1 MKRESLFHRAQGAN
15 GANGSERSGEPRAP
29 LRSFELRWRFAC
41 GFVVVL
47 GAVLVSRAI
56 HLQVFN
62 KDFLISQA
70 EARHLRTAKISAN
83 RGVITD
89 RNGEP
94 LAASMPVDSLWV
106 SPQELAQVPESIPE
120 LARSLGID
128 PGALA
133 RQVTRNVEKDFMYL
147 QRHMNPADARA
158 VLDRHIPGVHVLR
171 EYRRYYPA
179 GEVTGHLVGFTNV
192 DDDGQEGMELEFDQ
206 WLRGRPGKKMVL
218 RDRLGRVI
226 EDVERLEPPSPG
238 RSVASSID
246 LRIQYLAYRELKA
259 AVQTNRAL
267 SASAVVLDS
276 ETGEVLAMVNQ
287 PSYNP
292 NDRSQYSPNRF
303 RNRAITDLFEPGS
316 SLKPLVIA
324 AALESG
330 QWKPSSRVDTN
341 PGMIQVGNKVIE
353 DKHNL
358 GMVDLATLLARSS
371 NVGATKVALSLPSE
385 QLWTV
390 LSRFGLGKPTSSG
403 FPGESAGLLSH
414 YENWR
419 PIAKA
424 TLAYG
429 YGLSVTPLQLA
440 QTYAILAADGV
451 MRPVS
456 VIRVEGE
463 PIGRKVLAAE
473 NARAVV
479 EMMEHVVGPEGT
491 GMRAAVPGYRVA
503 GKTGTARKFDVG
515 GYSEE
520 RYTAVF
526 AGVAPAS
533 KPRLAVV
540 VIVDEPRAGAYYGGD
555 VAAPVFSKIVE
566 GAMRIMAI
574 APDRVAPLQGARPVP
589 ALAAATPR

>member
-1 MKRESLFHRAQGAN
+1 MNDTSTRPGETGPAFGRRWAAACVIAALLGTVLAARA
-15 GANGSERSGEPRAP
+15 
-29 LRSFELRWRFAC
+29 
-41 GFVVVL
+41 VY
-47 GAVLVSRAI
+47 
-56 HLQVFN
+56 LQVFN

-70 EARHLRTAKISAN
+70 DARHVRTARISAN

-106 SPQELAQVPESIPE
+106 SPQELARAPEQIRD
-120 LARSLGID
+120 LAR
-128 PGALA
+128 ALDLDRGTLE
-133 RQVTRNVEKDFMYL
+133 RQIARNVDKDFMYL
-147 QRHMNPADARA
+147 RRHMNPADARA
-158 VLDRHIPGVHVLR
+158 VLDRGIPGVHVLR

-192 DDDGQEGMELEFDQ
+192 DDEGQEGMELEFDE
-206 WLRGRPGKKMVL
+206 WLRGRPGRKLVL

-226 EDVERLEPPSPG
+226 EDLERLEPPSPG
-238 RSVASSID
+238 RQVTSSID

-259 AVQTNRAL
+259 AVQQNRAL
-267 SASAVVLDS
+267 SASAVVVDAD
-276 ETGEVLAMVNQ
+276 TGEVLAMVNQ
-287 PSYNP
+287 PAYNP
-292 NDRSQYSPNRF
+292 NDRTQYAPGRF

-316 SLKPLVIA
+316 SLKPLVVA

-330 QWKPSSRVDTN
+330 QWRADSRVDTS
-341 PGMIQVGNKVIE
+341 PGLIQVGRKVIE

-358 GMVDLATLLARSS
+358 GVIDLATLLARSS
-371 NVGATKVALSLPSE
+371 NVGAVKVGMSLPSE
-385 QLWTV
+385 QLWSV
-390 LSRFGLGKPTSSG
+390 LNRFGLGRPTSSG
-403 FPGESAGLLSH
+403 FPGEAAGLLSH

-440 QTYAILAADGV
+440 QTYAVLAADGV
-451 MRPVS
+451 MRPAS
-456 VIRVEGE
+456 LLRVDRA
-463 PIGRKVLAAE
+463 PIGRRVVEAE
-473 NARAVV
+473 HARAVV
-479 EMMEHVVGPEGT
+479 AMLEQVVGPGGT
-491 GMRAAVPGYRVA
+491 GMRAAVAGYRVA

-526 AGVAPAS
+526 AGVAPVS
-533 KPRLAVV
+533 RPRLAVV

-555 VAAPVFSKIVE
+555 VAAPVFARVVE
-566 GAMRIMAI
+566 GAMRILAI
-574 APDRVAPLQGARPVP
+574 APDRLAPAGTAFGP
-589 ALAAATPR
+589 AVTAANAP

>member
-1 MKRESLFHRAQGAN
+1 MAP
-15 GANGSERSGEPRAP
+15 EPRTP
-29 LRSFELRWRFAC
+29 LQSFQLRWAFAC
-41 GFVVVL
+41 GVVL
-47 GAVLVSRAI
+47 LLGFVLLARAL
-56 HLQVFN
+56 HLQVFD
-62 KDFLISQA
+62 KGFLISQA
-70 EARHLRTAKISAN
+70 EARHLRTATISAN
-83 RGVITD
+83 RGGITD

-94 LAASMPVDSLWV
+94 LAASMPVDSLWA

-120 LARSLGID
+120 LARALD
-128 PGALA
+128 LDANVLA
-133 RQVTRNVEKDFMYL
+133 RQVTRNVEKDFLYL
-147 QRHMNPADARA
+147 RRHMNPADAREI
-158 VLDRHIPGVHVLR
+158 LDRRIPGVHVLR

-192 DDDGQEGMELEFDQ
+192 DDEGQEGLELEFDD
-206 WLRGRPGKKMVL
+206 WLQGRDGRKMVL

-238 RSVASSID
+238 RTVASSID

-259 AVQTNRAL
+259 SIQHNRAL
-267 SASAVVLDS
+267 SGSAVVLDA

-292 NDRSQYSPNRF
+292 NDRAQYSPNRF

-330 QWKPSSRVDTN
+330 QWKRDSRVDTN

-358 GMVDLATLLARSS
+358 GRIDLATLLARSS
-371 NVGATKVALSLPSE
+371 NVGATKVAMSLPSE

-390 LSRFGLGKPTSSG
+390 LSRFGLGKTTSSG

-440 QTYAILAADGV
+440 QTYAVLAADGV

-456 VIRVEGE
+456 VIRVDRA
-463 PIGRKVLAAE
+463 PIGRKVISAD

-479 EMMEHVVGPEGT
+479 AMLEHVVGPEGT
-491 GMRAAVPGYRVA
+491 GMRAAVAGYRVA

-526 AGVAPAS
+526 AGVAPVS
-533 KPRLAVV
+533 RPRLAVV

-574 APDRVAPLQGARPVP
+574 PPDGMTPSRPEN
-589 ALAAATPR
+589 AAMTAANTQ

>member
-1 MKRESLFHRAQGAN
+1 MSRPDTETRTVLQSLQ
-15 GANGSERSGEPRAP
+15 
-29 LRSFELRWRFAC
+29 LRWAVSC
-41 GFVVVL
+41 
-47 GAVLVSRAI
+47 AVLVVLALGLVGRAVY
-56 HLQVFN
+56 LQVLD
-62 KDFLISQA
+62 KDFLISEA
-70 EARHLRTAKISAN
+70 EARHLRVATISSN

-89 RNGEP
+89 RNGQP

-106 SPQELAQVPESIPE
+106 SPQELARAPESIPE
-120 LARSLGID
+120 LARALKLD
-128 PGALA
+128 GAVLA
-133 RQVTRNVEKDFMYL
+133 RQIARNAAKDFMYL

-158 VLDRHIPGVHVLR
+158 IIDRGIPGVHALR

-192 DDDGQEGMELEFDQ
+192 DDAGQEGMELAFDE

-226 EDVERLEPPSPG
+226 EDVERLQPPSPG
-238 RSVASSID
+238 RDVAASID

-259 AVQTNRAL
+259 AVQAHRAL
-267 SASAVVLDS
+267 SGSAVVLDAA
-276 ETGEVLAMVNQ
+276 TGEVLAMVNQ

-292 NDRSQYSPNRF
+292 NDRSQYAPNRF

-316 SLKPLVIA
+316 SLKPLVVA

-330 QWKPSSRVDTN
+330 QWQRGSRVDTS
-341 PGMIQVGNKVIE
+341 PGMVQVGNKVIE

-358 GMVDLATLLARSS
+358 GLIDLTTMLARSS
-371 NVGATKVALSLPSE
+371 NVGATKVAMSLPSE
-385 QLWTV
+385 QLWSV
-390 LSRFGLGKPTSSG
+390 LDRFGLGKPTASG

-440 QTYAILAADGV
+440 QTYAVLAADGV
-451 MRPVS
+451 LRPASLV
-456 VIRVEGE
+456 RTERP
-463 PIGRKVLAAE
+463 PIGRKVISAGSAG
-473 NARAVV
+473 AVV
-479 EMMEHVVGPEGT
+479 EMLEHVVNPGGT
-491 GMRAAVPGYRVA
+491 GTRAAVAGYRVA
-503 GKTGTARKFDVG
+503 GKTGTARKFAVG
-515 GYSEE
+515 GYSLD

-526 AGVAPAS
+526 AGVAPVSA
-533 KPRLAVV
+533 PRLAVV
-540 VIVDEPRAGAYYGGD
+540 VVIDEPGAGVYYGGD
-555 VAAPVFSKIVE
+555 VAAPVFAKIVE

-574 APDRVAPLQGARPVP
+574 APDRLPPTPGRPGAIVT
-589 ALAAATPR
+589 AAVTP

>member
-1 MKRESLFHRAQGAN
+1 VSDRAEQS
-15 GANGSERSGEPRAP
+15 GSPQ
-29 LRSFELRWRFAC
+29 RSFQLRW
-41 GFVVVL
+41 GFTCALLAVL
-47 GAVLVSRAI
+47 GLVLVGRAV
-56 HLQVFN
+56 HLQVFD
-62 KDFLISQA
+62 KGFLIKQA
-70 EARHLRTAKISAN
+70 DARHLRTAKISAN

-89 RNGEP
+89 RNGQP

-106 SPQELAQVPESIPE
+106 SPQELAQEPEHIRE
-120 LARSLGID
+120 LAESLGLD
-128 PGALA
+128 PAGLA
-133 RQVTRNVEKDFMYL
+133 RQIARNAEKDFMYL
-147 QRHMNPADARA
+147 QRHMNPADARPI
-158 VLDRHIPGVHVLR
+158 LDRGIPGVHVLR

-179 GEVTGHLVGFTNV
+179 GEIAGHLLGFTNV
-192 DDDGQEGMELEFDQ
+192 DDEGQEGMELAFDE

-226 EDVERLEPPSPG
+226 EDVERLEPPNPG
-238 RSVASSID
+238 RTVAASID

-259 AVQTNRAL
+259 AVQHNRAL
-267 SASAVVLDS
+267 SASAVVLDA

-292 NDRSQYSPNRF
+292 NDRSQISPSRF
-303 RNRAITDLFEPGS
+303 RNRAITDLVEPGS
-316 SLKPLVIA
+316 SLKPLVVA

-330 QWKPSSRVDTN
+330 QWRPDSRVDTS

-358 GMVDLATLLARSS
+358 GMIDLTTLLARSS
-371 NVGATKVALSLPSE
+371 NVGATKVAMSLPSE

-390 LSRFGLGKPTSSG
+390 LSRFGLGKPTASG

-440 QTYAILAADGV
+440 QCYAVLAAGGI

-456 VIRVEGE
+456 LVRVERA
-463 PIGRKVLAAE
+463 PIGRRVISASS
-473 NARAVV
+473 ARAVV
-479 EMMEHVVGPEGT
+479 DMLEHVVSAEGT
-491 GMRAAVPGYRVA
+491 GIRAAVAGYRVA
-503 GKTGTARKFDVG
+503 GKTGTARKYAVG
-515 GYSEE
+515 GYSQE

-526 AGVAPAS
+526 AGVAPVS
-533 KPRLAVV
+533 SPRLAVI
-540 VIVDEPRAGAYYGGD
+540 VIVDEPSAGVYYGGD

-574 APDRVAPLQGARPVP
+574 PPDKLAPASPPPTAIT
-589 ALAAATPR
+589 AANLP

>member
-1 MKRESLFHRAQGAN
+1 MNQP
-15 GANGSERSGEPRAP
+15 SGEPRTPAQ
-29 LRSFELRWRFAC
+29 SFQLRWSFAC
-41 GFVVVL
+41 GFLALLGLVVL
-47 GAVLVSRAI
+47 GRAVY
-56 HLQVFN
+56 LQVFN

-70 EARHLRTAKISAN
+70 DARHLRTAKISAN

-106 SPQELAQVPESIPE
+106 SPQELAEMPENIPE
-120 LARSLGID
+120 LAAALGLD
-128 PGALA
+128 RGALA
-133 RQVTRNVEKDFMYL
+133 RQITRNVEKDFMYL
-147 QRHMNPADARA
+147 RRHMNPADARA
-158 VLDRHIPGVHVLR
+158 VLDRGIPGVHVLR

-179 GEVTGHLVGFTNV
+179 GEVAGHLVGFTNV
-192 DDDGQEGMELEFDQ
+192 DDDGQEGMELEFDG

-238 RSVASSID
+238 RQVTSSID
-246 LRIQYLAYRELKA
+246 LRMQYLAYRELKA
-259 AVQTNRAL
+259 AVQENRAM
-267 SASAVVLDS
+267 SASAVVIDADS
-276 ETGEVLAMVNQ
+276 GEVLAMVNQ

-292 NDRSQYSPNRF
+292 NDRSQYAPNRF

-330 QWKPSSRVDTN
+330 QWRADSRVDTS

-358 GMVDLATLLARSS
+358 GVIDLTTLLSVSS
-371 NVGATKVALSLPSE
+371 NVGATKVAMSLPSE
-385 QLWTV
+385 QLWSV

-419 PIAKA
+419 PIGKA

-440 QTYAILAADGV
+440 QTYAVLAADGV

-456 VIRVEGE
+456 LIRVDRQ
-463 PIGRKVLAAE
+463 PIGRKVISAA

-479 EMMEHVVGPEGT
+479 NMLEHVVAPDGT
-491 GMRAAVPGYRVA
+491 GVRAAVAGYRVA

-526 AGVAPAS
+526 AGVAPVS
-533 KPRLAVV
+533 RPRLSVV

-555 VAAPVFSKIVE
+555 VAAPVFSRIVE
-566 GAMRIMAI
+566 GAMRILAI
-574 APDRVAPLQGARPVP
+574 PPDRLPPAVRAGATAVT
-589 ALAAATPR
+589 AANTP

>member
-1 MKRESLFHRAQGAN
+1 MSGTEKRTRTPLESFQ
-15 GANGSERSGEPRAP
+15 
-29 LRSFELRWRFAC
+29 LRWLFAV
-41 GFVVVL
+41 GLMAML
-47 GAVLVSRAI
+47 GVTLVARAV
-56 HLQVFN
+56 HLQVLN
-62 KDFLISQA
+62 KEFLISQA
-70 EARHLRTAKISAN
+70 DARHLRTAKISAS

-89 RNGEP
+89 RNGAP

-106 SPQELAQVPESIPE
+106 SPTELSQAPEQIPE
-120 LARSLGID
+120 LAKALGLD

-133 RQVTRNVEKDFMYL
+133 RQITRNVEKDFMYL
-147 QRHMNPADARA
+147 RRHMNPADARA
-158 VLDRHIPGVHVLR
+158 IADHNIAGVHLLR

-179 GEVTGHLVGFTNV
+179 GEVAGHVVGFTNV
-192 DDDGQEGMELEFDQ
+192 DDEGQEGLELEFEGL
-206 WLRGRPGKKMVL
+206 LRGRPGKKMVL

-226 EDVERLEPPSPG
+226 EDVERIEAPSPG
-238 RSVASSID
+238 RAVSASLD

-259 AVQTNRAL
+259 AVQQNRAL
-267 SASAVVLDS
+267 SASAVVVDA

-292 NDRSQYSPNRF
+292 NDRTQYSPNRF

-316 SLKPLVIA
+316 SLKPLVVA

-330 QWKPSSRVDTN
+330 QWQPDSRIDTS
-341 PGMIQVGNKVIE
+341 PGMIQVGNKIIE

-358 GMVDLATLLARSS
+358 GLIDMTTMLARSS
-371 NVGATKVALSLPSE
+371 NVGATKVAMSLPSE
-385 QLWTV
+385 QLWSV
-390 LSRFGLGKPTSSG
+390 LSRFGLGKATASG

-440 QTYAILAADGV
+440 QTYAVLAADGV

-456 VIRVEGE
+456 LIRVDAP
-463 PIGRKVLAAE
+463 PIGRKILESE

-479 EMMEHVVGPEGT
+479 AMLEHVVAPDGT
-491 GMRAAVPGYRVA
+491 GIRAAVPGYRVA

-520 RYTAVF
+520 RYIAVF

-533 KPRLAVV
+533 RPRLAVV

-555 VAAPVFSKIVE
+555 VAAPVFSRVVE
-566 GAMRIMAI
+566 GAMRILSI
-574 APDRVAPLQGARPVP
+574 PPDNISPLQKAGAP
-589 ALAAATPR
+589 AVTAANKP

>member
-1 MKRESLFHRAQGAN
+1 LVRE
-15 GANGSERSGEPRAP
+15 AP
-29 LRSFELRWRFAC
+29 SPLSAFQVRWSVAC
-41 GFVVVL
+41 GFLLLLGCAL
-47 GAVLVSRAI
+47 GARAV
-56 HLQVFN
+56 HLQVLD
-62 KDFLISQA
+62 KGFLISQA

-106 SPQELAQVPESIPE
+106 SPQELAQAPESIPE
-120 LARSLGID
+120 LARALGLD
-128 PGALA
+128 PGTLA
-133 RQVTRNVEKDFMYL
+133 RQIARNAERDFMYL
-147 QRHMNPADARA
+147 QRHMNPAEARS
-158 VLDRHIPGVHVLR
+158 VLERGIPGVHVLR

-192 DDDGQEGMELEFDQ
+192 DDVGQEGLELEFDE
-206 WLRGRPGKKMVL
+206 WLRGQPGRKMVL

-226 EDVERLEPPSPG
+226 EDVERLEPPRPG
-238 RSVASSID
+238 RTVASSID

-259 AVQTNRAL
+259 AVQHHRAL
-267 SASAVVLDS
+267 SASAVVLDA

-292 NDRSQYSPNRF
+292 NDRAQYDPARF

-316 SLKPLVIA
+316 SLKPLIVA

-330 QWKPSSRVDTN
+330 LWEVDSRVDTS

-358 GMVDLATLLARSS
+358 GSIDLATLLARSS
-371 NVGATKVALSLPSE
+371 NVGATKVAMSLPSE

-414 YENWR
+414 YGNWR

-440 QTYAILAADGV
+440 QCYAVLAADGV
-451 MRPVS
+451 LRPVS
-456 VIRVEGE
+456 VVRVERA
-463 PIGRKVLAAE
+463 PIGRKVIAAE
-473 NARAVV
+473 NARAIVAML
-479 EMMEHVVGPEGT
+479 EQVVGPEGT
-491 GMRAAVPGYRVA
+491 GMRAAVPAYRVA

-515 GYSEE
+515 GYSAN

-533 KPRLAVV
+533 RPRLAVV

-574 APDRVAPLQGARPVP
+574 APDRIAPRHTGPAPVVTVANAR
-589 ALAAATPR
+589 

>member
-1 MKRESLFHRAQGAN
+1 
-15 GANGSERSGEPRAP
+15 
-29 LRSFELRWRFAC
+29 
-41 GFVVVL
+41 
-47 GAVLVSRAI
+47 
-56 HLQVFN
+56 
-62 KDFLISQA
+62 
-70 EARHLRTAKISAN
+70 
-83 RGVITD
+83 
-89 RNGEP
+89 
-94 LAASMPVDSLWV
+94 
-106 SPQELAQVPESIPE
+106 
-120 LARSLGID
+120 
-128 PGALA
+128 
-133 RQVTRNVEKDFMYL
+133 
-147 QRHMNPADARA
+147 
-158 VLDRHIPGVHVLR
+158 VLD
-171 EYRRYYPA
+171 A
-179 GEVTGHLVGFTNV
+179 
-192 DDDGQEGMELEFDQ
+192 
-206 WLRGRPGKKMVL
+206 
-218 RDRLGRVI
+218 
-226 EDVERLEPPSPG
+226 
-238 RSVASSID
+238 
-246 LRIQYLAYRELKA
+246 
-259 AVQTNRAL
+259 
-267 SASAVVLDS
+267 

-292 NDRSQYSPNRF
+292 NDRAQYSPNRF

-330 QWKPSSRVDTN
+330 QWKPGSRVDTN

-358 GMVDLATLLARSS
+358 GLIDLATLLARSS
-371 NVGATKVALSLPSE
+371 NVGATKVAMSLPSE
-385 QLWTV
+385 QLWSV

-440 QTYAILAADGV
+440 QTYAVLAAEGV
-451 MRPVS
+451 MRPIS
-456 VIRVEGE
+456 VIRVDRA
-463 PIGRKVLAAE
+463 PIGRKVISAD

-479 EMMEHVVGPEGT
+479 AMMERVVGPEGT
-491 GMRAAVPGYRVA
+491 GMRASVPGYRVA
-503 GKTGTARKFDVG
+503 GKTGTARKFDIG
-515 GYSEE
+515 GYSAE

-533 KPRLAVV
+533 RPRLAVV

-574 APDRVAPLQGARPVP
+574 PPDKIAPSRKNAPAP
-589 ALAAATPR
+589 ALTAANTP

>member
-1 MKRESLFHRAQGAN
+1 MNPRTGQA
-15 GANGSERSGEPRAP
+15 RSPVQ
-29 LRSFELRWRFAC
+29 SFQLRWRFSC
-41 GFVVVL
+41 GFLVLLGLVL
-47 GAVLVSRAI
+47 GGRAVY
-56 HLQVFN
+56 LQVFN

-70 EARHLRTAKISAN
+70 DARHIRTARISAN

-94 LAASMPVDSLWV
+94 LAASMPVDSLWA
-106 SPQELAQVPESIPE
+106 SPQELAQVPENIPE
-120 LARSLGID
+120 LARVLGLD
-128 PGALA
+128 RNALT
-133 RQVTRNVEKDFMYL
+133 RQVTRNVSKDFMYL
-147 QRHMNPADARA
+147 RRHMNPADARA
-158 VLDRHIPGVHVLR
+158 VLERGIPGVHSLR

-192 DDDGQEGMELEFDQ
+192 DDEGQEGLELEFDE

-226 EDVERLEPPSPG
+226 EDVERLESPSPG
-238 RSVASSID
+238 REVRSSID
-246 LRIQYLAYRELKA
+246 LRIQYVAYRELKA
-259 AVQTNRAL
+259 AVQQNRAL
-267 SASAVVLDS
+267 SASAVVIDAES
-276 ETGEVLAMVNQ
+276 GEVLAMVNQ

-292 NDRSQYSPNRF
+292 NDRSQYAPNRF

-316 SLKPLVIA
+316 TLKPLVVA
-324 AALESG
+324 AALDSG
-330 QWKPSSRVDTN
+330 QWQSDSRIDTS

-358 GMVDLATLLARSS
+358 GVIDLTTLLARSS
-371 NVGATKVALSLPSE
+371 NVGATKLAMSLPSE

-390 LSRFGLGKPTSSG
+390 LSRFGLGRLTSSG

-440 QTYAILAADGV
+440 QTYAVLAADGV

-456 VIRVEGE
+456 LTRVERA
-463 PIGRKVLAAE
+463 PIGRQVVSPAT
-473 NARAVV
+473 ARAVIG
-479 EMMEHVVGPEGT
+479 MLEHVVTPEGT
-491 GMRAAVPGYRVA
+491 GIRAAVAGYRVA

-526 AGVAPAS
+526 AGVAPVS
-533 KPRLAVV
+533 RPRLAVV

-555 VAAPVFSKIVE
+555 VAAPVFSGIVA
-566 GAMRIMAI
+566 GAMRILAI
-574 APDRVAPLQGARPVP
+574 APDRMSPAVRPPAPAVT
-589 ALAAATPR
+589 AANDR

>member
-1 MKRESLFHRAQGAN
+1 MSQQAA
-15 GANGSERSGEPRAP
+15 EPRSP
-29 LRSFELRWRFAC
+29 LQSFQLRWAFAC
-41 GFVVVL
+41 GIVVL
-47 GAVLVSRAI
+47 SCLVLAGRAV

-62 KDFLISQA
+62 KDFLVSQA
-70 EARHLRTAKISAN
+70 DARHLRTATISAN
-83 RGVITD
+83 RGVISD

-106 SPQELAQVPESIPE
+106 SPQDLAAAPEQIPA
-120 LARSLGID
+120 LAKALGLD
-128 PGALA
+128 PDALA

-158 VLDRHIPGVHVLR
+158 VLDRGIAGVHVLR

-192 DDDGQEGMELEFDQ
+192 DDDGQEGMELAFDE
-206 WLRGRPGKKMVL
+206 WLRGHPGRKMVL
-218 RDRLGRVI
+218 RDRMGRII

-238 RSVASSID
+238 RAIAASID

-259 AVQTNRAL
+259 AVQHNRAL
-267 SASAVVLDS
+267 SGSAVVLDS
-276 ETGEVLAMVNQ
+276 DTGEVLAIVNQ

-292 NDRSQYSPNRF
+292 NDRAQYAPNRF

-330 QWKPSSRVDTN
+330 QWKPTSRVDTS

-358 GMVDLATLLARSS
+358 GLIDLTTLLSRSS
-371 NVGATKVALSLPSE
+371 NVGATKVAMSLPSE
-385 QLWTV
+385 QLWSV
-390 LSRFGLGKPTSSG
+390 LNRFGLGKLTTSG

-419 PIAKA
+419 PISKA

-440 QTYAILAADGV
+440 QGYAALAADGV

-456 VIRVEGE
+456 LLRVESP
-463 PIGRKVLAAE
+463 PIGRQVISAE
-473 NARAVV
+473 SARAVV
-479 EMMEHVVGPEGT
+479 AMLEHVVSPEGT
-491 GMRAAVPGYRVA
+491 GMRAAVAGYRVA
-503 GKTGTARKFDVG
+503 GKTGTARKFEVG

-526 AGVAPAS
+526 AGVAPVS
-533 KPRLAVV
+533 HPRLSVV
-540 VIVDEPRAGAYYGGD
+540 VIIDEPSAGAYYGGD
-555 VAAPVFSKIVE
+555 VAAPVFARIVE
-566 GAMRIMAI
+566 GAMRILAI
-574 APDRVAPLQGARPVP
+574 PPDRVTPIESRPAT
-589 ALAAATPR
+589 ALTAANNP

>member
-1 MKRESLFHRAQGAN
+1 VNDAAAQAH
-15 GANGSERSGEPRAP
+15 SP
-29 LRSFELRWRFAC
+29 LRSFQLRWGFTC
-41 GFVVVL
+41 GALVL
-47 GAVLVSRAI
+47 LGLVLVGRAV
-56 HLQVFN
+56 HLQVFS
-62 KDFLISQA
+62 KEFLIGEA
-70 EARHLRTAKISAN
+70 AARHLRTATISAN

-89 RNGEP
+89 RIGEP

-106 SPQELAQVPESIPE
+106 SPQELARSPENIPD
-120 LARSLGID
+120 LARALGLD
-128 PGALA
+128 ADVLA
-133 RQVTRNVEKDFMYL
+133 RQIGRNAGKDFMYL

-158 VLDRHIPGVHVLR
+158 VLDRGIPGVHAQR

-192 DDDGQEGMELEFDQ
+192 DDEGQEGMELAFDE
-206 WLRGRPGKKMVL
+206 WLRGRPGRKMVL
-218 RDRLGRVI
+218 RDRLGRAI

-238 RSVASSID
+238 REVASSID

-259 AVQTNRAL
+259 SVQANRAL
-267 SASAVVLDS
+267 SASAVVLDAG
-276 ETGEVLAMVNQ
+276 TGEVLAMVNQ

-292 NDRSQYSPNRF
+292 NDRAQYSPNRF

-316 SLKPLVIA
+316 SLKPLVVA

-330 QWKPSSRVDTN
+330 QWRADSRVDTS
-341 PGMIQVGNKVIE
+341 PGLIQVGNKVIE

-358 GMVDLATLLARSS
+358 GLIDLTTLLARSS
-371 NVGATKVALSLPSE
+371 NVGATKVAMSLPSE
-385 QLWTV
+385 QLWSV

-440 QTYAILAADGV
+440 QSYAVLAAGGV
-451 MRPVS
+451 LHPVTL
-456 VIRVEGE
+456 IRVEQP
-463 PIGRKVLAAE
+463 PIGRKVISAPS
-473 NARAVV
+473 ARAVV
-479 EMMEHVVGPEGT
+479 DMLEHVVAPEGT
-491 GMRAAVPGYRVA
+491 GIRAAVAGYRVA
-503 GKTGTARKFDVG
+503 GKTGTARKFAIG

-526 AGVAPAS
+526 AGVAPVTR
-533 KPRLAVV
+533 PRLAVV

-566 GAMRIMAI
+566 GAMRILAI
-574 APDRVAPLQGARPVP
+574 APDRLPAAPRPP
-589 ALAAATPR
+589 AATVAAANTP

>member
-1 MKRESLFHRAQGAN
+1 MN
-15 GANGSERSGEPRAP
+15 ERDAVGRAP
-29 LRSFELRWRFAC
+29 QQSFQIRWAVAC
-41 GFVVVL
+41 GLLVL
-47 GAVLVSRAI
+47 MALVLVGRAV

-89 RNGEP
+89 RNGQP

-106 SPQELAQVPESIPE
+106 SPQELARAPEYIPR
-120 LARSLGID
+120 LARALGLE

-133 RQVTRNVEKDFMYL
+133 RQITRNVDKDFMYL

-158 VLDRHIPGVHVLR
+158 VLDNGIPGVHVLR

-192 DDDGQEGMELEFDQ
+192 DDDGQEGMELEFDG
-206 WLRGRPGKKMVL
+206 WLRGHPGKKLVL
-218 RDRLGRVI
+218 RDRLGRVV

-238 RSVASSID
+238 REVAASID

-259 AVQTNRAL
+259 AVQENRAL
-267 SASAVVLDS
+267 SGSAVVLDA

-292 NDRSQYSPNRF
+292 NDRSQYAPARF

-316 SLKPLVIA
+316 SFKPLIIA

-330 QWKPSSRVDTN
+330 QWQPGSRVDTS
-341 PGMIQVGNKVIE
+341 PGMLQVANKVIE
-353 DKHNL
+353 DEHNL
-358 GMVDLATLLARSS
+358 GVIDLATLLARSS
-371 NVGATKVALSLPSE
+371 NVGVTKVALSLPSE
-385 QLWTV
+385 QLWSV
-390 LSRFGLGKPTSSG
+390 LTRFGIGRPTSSG
-403 FPGESAGLLSH
+403 FPGESAGLLSP

-424 TLAYG
+424 TMAYG

-440 QTYAILAADGV
+440 QSYAVFAADGV

-456 VIRVEGE
+456 LIRVDHP
-463 PIGRKVLAAE
+463 PIGRKVLSTD
-473 NARAVV
+473 NARAMV
-479 EMMEHVVGPEGT
+479 ELLEHVVAPDGT
-491 GMRAAVPGYRVA
+491 GLRAAVAGYRVA
-503 GKTGTARKFDVG
+503 GKTGTARKFDIG
-515 GYSEE
+515 GYSSE

-526 AGVAPAS
+526 AGVAPVS
-533 KPRLAVV
+533 RPRLAVV
-540 VIVDEPRAGAYYGGD
+540 VVVDEPRAGEYYGGA
-555 VAAPVFSKIVE
+555 VAAPVFSKIVA
-566 GAMRIMAI
+566 GAMRILAI
-574 APDRVAPLQGARPVP
+574 APDKPVAPSRREAQP
-589 ALAAATPR
+589 AITAANNP

>member
-1 MKRESLFHRAQGAN
+1 MNDA
-15 GANGSERSGEPRAP
+15 ERQPRDAAAGF
-29 LRSFELRWRFAC
+29 RLRWIVASVLVALF
-41 GFVVVL
+41 GVVL
-47 GAVLVSRAI
+47 VARATY
-56 HLQVFN
+56 LQVFN

-70 EARHLRTAKISAN
+70 DARHVRTARLSAN

-94 LAASMPVDSLWV
+94 LAASMPVDSLWF
-106 SPQELAQVPESIPE
+106 SPQELAQAPEQIPE
-120 LARSLGID
+120 LARALGLD
-128 PGALA
+128 RRALEQ
-133 RQVTRNVEKDFMYL
+133 QVARNVDKDFMYL

-158 VLDRHIPGVHVLR
+158 VLDRGIPGVHVLR

-179 GEVTGHLVGFTNV
+179 GEVTGHLVGFTNI
-192 DDDGQEGMELEFDQ
+192 DDEGQEGMELEFDE
-206 WLRGRPGKKMVL
+206 WLRGRAGRKLVL
-218 RDRLGRVI
+218 RDRLGRVV
-226 EDVERLEPPSPG
+226 EDVERLELPSPG
-238 RSVASSID
+238 RQVAASID

-259 AVQTNRAL
+259 AVQQNRAL
-267 SASAVVLDS
+267 SASAIVIDA

-292 NDRSQYSPNRF
+292 NDRAQYAPGRF

-316 SLKPLVIA
+316 SLKPLVVA

-330 QWKPSSRVDTN
+330 QWHVDSRVDTS

-358 GMVDLATLLARSS
+358 GAIDLATLLARSS
-371 NVGATKVALSLPSE
+371 NVGAVKLAMSVPSE
-385 QLWTV
+385 QLWSV
-390 LSRFGLGKPTSSG
+390 LNRFGLGRPTSSG
-403 FPGESAGLLSH
+403 FPGEAAGLLSH

-440 QTYAILAADGV
+440 QTYAVLAADGV
-451 MRPVS
+451 MRPAS
-456 VIRVEGE
+456 LLRVERP
-463 PIGRKVLAAE
+463 PIGRKVIEADT
-473 NARAVV
+473 ARAVV
-479 EMMEHVVGPEGT
+479 AMLEQVVGPGGT
-491 GMRAAVPGYRVA
+491 GMRAAVAGYRVA

-526 AGVAPAS
+526 AGVAPVS
-533 KPRLAVV
+533 RPRLAVV
-540 VIVDEPRAGAYYGGD
+540 VIVDEPRAGRYYGGD
-555 VAAPVFSKIVE
+555 VAAPVFSKVVE
-566 GAMRIMAI
+566 GAMRILAI
-574 APDRVAPLQGARPVP
+574 APDRLAPAGTAFGP
-589 ALAAATPR
+589 ALTAANAP

>member
-1 MKRESLFHRAQGAN
+1 MTDRQPAGRT
-15 GANGSERSGEPRAP
+15 P
-29 LRSFELRWRFAC
+29 LQSFQLRWGFAC
-41 GFVVVL
+41 GFVVLLGIVL
-47 GAVLVSRAI
+47 AVRAV

-89 RNGEP
+89 RNGAP

-106 SPQELAQVPESIPE
+106 SPQELAQEPDSIKE
-120 LARSLGID
+120 LARALGLD
-128 PGALA
+128 PSALS
-133 RQVTRNVEKDFMYL
+133 RQVARNVQKDFMYL

-158 VLDRHIPGVHVLR
+158 ILDRRIPGVHVLR

-192 DDDGQEGMELEFDQ
+192 DDEGQEGMELEFDD
-206 WLRGRPGKKMVL
+206 WLRGRPGRKMVL

-238 RSVASSID
+238 RQVASSID

-259 AVQTNRAL
+259 AVQQNRAL
-267 SASAVVLDS
+267 SASAVVLDA

-292 NDRSQYSPNRF
+292 NDRAQYSPNRF

-316 SLKPLVIA
+316 TLKPLVIA
-324 AALESG
+324 AALESS
-330 QWKPSSRVDTN
+330 QWKPGSRVDTN

-358 GMVDLATLLARSS
+358 GMIDLATLLARSS
-371 NVGATKVALSLPSE
+371 NVGAVKVAMSLPSE

-390 LSRFGLGKPTSSG
+390 LNRFGLGKPTSSG
-403 FPGESAGLLSH
+403 FPGEAAGLLSH

-440 QTYAILAADGV
+440 QAYAVLAADGV
-451 MRPVS
+451 LRPVS
-456 VIRVEGE
+456 LIRVERP
-463 PIGRKVLAAE
+463 PIGRKVISPE
-473 NARAVV
+473 DARAVV
-479 EMMEHVVGPEGT
+479 AMLEHVVGPEGT

-533 KPRLAVV
+533 RPRLAVV

-555 VAAPVFSKIVE
+555 VAAPVFSGVVE
-566 GAMRIMAI
+566 GAMRILAIPPDKMA
-574 APDRVAPLQGARPVP
+574 APRGAVAPAVT
-589 ALAAATPR
+589 AANAP